1 MHILFPGRH
10 QLLTDFQFKYL
21 YRIIQAGLKNE
32 TDVYGNPLDMEEEIE
47 DIIFAVTSANHSN
60 TRRNPLPFYLRA
72 IALEGFAGNLNMDT
86 YVFGIDDIGN
96 RDDFA
101 SYTLKRIKHESDGKI
116 NLTPENTLVVCSTP
130 VMKMYEKLGF
140 RILPA
145 ELENIQTGIMC
156 AEQPW
161 DLVEYIAKMESD
173 WRTDKYVLTKIHPSS
188 YNVWLKYQIGEKV
201 KLLFNDHIIGEDGDI
216 TATRDYNSYV
226 RQMDEIAWMKYKD
239 TSIFIK
245 PGRIGDIGCAV
256 GSWIKLACQDEKFRE
271 SDFYG
276 IEVSRHLFDICQQ
289 RKNNGEFSNP
299 FVFFA
304 QKNAVTGLVFESQ
317 SMNTIFT
324 SSLTH
329 EIESYGSR
337 NDLLKFIKNR
347 YDELV
352 PGGVWINRDVVGPEN
367 KDEMIYMILTK
378 EDGRNEDFDRDIPD
392 RVELSSY
399 LSGLSTFGRF
409 HRFVRDF
416 RKKEGYQLNFEIK
429 QMEIGEVIYLSLR
442 NATEF
447 ITKKDYIDNWMSEMH
462 EMFAFWSFSEWKAQV
477 ESVGFEVNVQ
487 SVSFTNPWIVEN
499 RFVNKVQL
507 FRMNQDKLELLEYPV
522 TNMFLISEKKF

>member
-32 TDVYGNPLDMEEEIE
+32 PDVFGRPLGIDNKVESIV
-47 DIIFAVTSANHSN
+47 FAVTSANHSN

-72 IALEGFAGNLNMDT
+72 IALEAFSENLNVPS

-96 RDDFA
+96 REDFA
-101 SYTLKRIKHESDGKI
+101 SYTVKRIKHESEGRIDLK
-116 NLTPENTLVVCSTP
+116 PDNTLVVCSTP
-130 VMKMYEKLGF
+130 VMKMYQNLGF

-145 ELENIQTGIMC
+145 ELEDLNTGKMC

-161 DLVEYIAKMESD
+161 DLVEYVANLNGD
-173 WRTDKYVLTKIHPSS
+173 WRADKYLLNRIHPSS
-188 YNVWLKYQIGEKV
+188 YNVWLKYQIGDKV
-201 KLLFNDHIIGEDGDI
+201 RTLFSDKIVGEDGDI
-216 TATRDYNSYV
+216 TATRDYNTYV
-226 RQMDEIAWMKYKD
+226 RQMDEITEMKYND
-239 TSIFIK
+239 TAKFIR

-256 GSWIKLACQDEKFRE
+256 GSWIKLACIDERLRE

-289 RKNNGEFSNP
+289 RKHNGEFLNP
-299 FVFFA
+299 FVFFS
-304 QKNAVTGLVFESQ
+304 QKNAVTGLVFEPQ

-337 NDLLKFIKNR
+337 EDLLKFIKNR
-347 YDELV
+347 YEELV

-367 KDEMIYMILTK
+367 KEDLVYMKLNR
-378 EDGRNEDFDRDIPD
+378 EDGRNEDYEKEITDRI
-392 RVELSSY
+392 ELSKY
-399 LSGLSTFGRF
+399 LSGLSTYGRF
-409 HRFVRDF
+409 LRFVKDF
-416 RKKEGYQLNFEIK
+416 RKKEGYTLK
-429 QMEIGEVIYLSLR
+429 YEVKDTEKGNLMYLSLR
-442 NATEF
+442 DATEF

-462 EMFAFWSFSEWKAQV
+462 ETFAFWSFSEWQDEVQKA
-477 ESVGFEVNVQ
+477 GFEV
-487 SVSFTNPWIVEN
+487 SAESIAFANPWIIEH
-499 RFVNKVQL
+499 RFKNKVEL
-507 FRMNQDKLELLEYPV
+507 FKMGEGKLESIGYPV
-522 TNMFLISEKKF
+522 TNMFLIAEKKI